1 MFEVLKPDA
10 TADDCDV
17 FEDLATAFYCQY
29 PSENNPLWYRNP
41 LLHLKELK
49 ATKVPASE
57 YPTLKDF
64 VGILKDN
71 LY

>member
-29 PSENNPLWYRNP
+29 PSENNPY
-41 LLHLKELK
+41 
-49 ATKVPASE
+49 
-57 YPTLKDF
+57 
-64 VGILKDN
+64 GIVI
-71 LY
+71 LYST